1 MTKPARAQA
10 RPAGIHTRQETE
22 ERTRNMDMKLF
33 APRRVAAALAITITA
48 GTTSLCGGSHA
59 AMAQAA
65 PVIVGNQTATAIVE
79 SVDHDAG
86 MVLLRDKAGN
96 LDTVR
101 VDPDL
106 RARLPTLHAGDKIGL
121 RIVRTID
128 AAIAPPGAPMPESTE
143 SAAGTRT
150 GPHPHGMM
158 VSFKRER
165 VKVTGV
171 DTTRNQVVFVDPDDI
186 TRVVLVRQKPMQEFL
201 KTLKPGDEVDTTVMD
216 AVSFSVLSRIPS

>member
-1 MTKPARAQA
+1 MKPAWAQVQ
-10 RPAGIHTRQETE
+10 PAGVHTRQEIE
-22 ERTRNMDMKLF
+22 ERTRNMNVKLF

-48 GTTSLCGGSHA
+48 GAASLCGASQS

-79 SVDHDAG
+79 SVDHEAG

-101 VDPDL
+101 VDPDV
-106 RARLPTLHAGDKIGL
+106 RAKLPVLHAGDKIGL

-128 AAIAPPGAPMPESTE
+128 AVIAPPGAPMPESTE

-186 TRVVLVRQKPMQEFL
+186 TRVVLVRQKPMQDFL

>member
-1 MTKPARAQA
+1 M
-10 RPAGIHTRQETE
+10 
-22 ERTRNMDMKLF
+22 NVKLF
-33 APRRVAAALAITITA
+33 ASRRVALALASVVA
-48 GTTSLCGGSHA
+48 GASA
-59 AMAQAA
+59 AAMPAMAQA
-65 PVIVGNQTATAIVE
+65 PVIVGNQTATATVE
-79 SVDHDAG
+79 SVDHEAG
-86 MVLLRDKAGN
+86 MILLRDKAGN

-106 RARLPTLHAGDKIGL
+106 RAKLPVLNPGDKIGL

-128 AAIAPPGAPMPESTE
+128 AAIAPPGSPLPESTE
-143 SAAGTRT
+143 NAAGTRT

-186 TRVVLVRQKPMQEFL
+186 TRVVLVRQKAMQDFL

-216 AVSFSVLSRIPS
+216 AVSFSVLSRLPS

>member
-1 MTKPARAQA
+1 M
-10 RPAGIHTRQETE
+10 
-22 ERTRNMDMKLF
+22 NVKLF
-33 APRRVAAALAITITA
+33 APRRAAVALAAAMVGSVAAL
-48 GTTSLCGGSHA
+48 SVPSVP
-59 AMAQAA
+59 AMAQA

-86 MVLLRDKAGN
+86 MILLRDKAGN

-101 VDPDL
+101 VDADQ
-106 RARLPTLHAGDKIGL
+106 RAKLPVLHPGDKIGL

-128 AAIAPPGAPMPESTE
+128 ASIAPPGSPLPESTE
-143 SAAGTRT
+143 NAAGTRT

-216 AVSFSVLSRIPS
+216 AVSFSVLSRLPA

>member
-1 MTKPARAQA
+1 M
-10 RPAGIHTRQETE
+10 
-22 ERTRNMDMKLF
+22 NVKLF
-33 APRRVAAALAITITA
+33 ASRRVALALATVVA
-48 GTTSLCGGSHA
+48 GASA
-59 AMAQAA
+59 AAMPAMAQA
-65 PVIVGNQTATAIVE
+65 PVIVGNQTATATVE

-86 MVLLRDKAGN
+86 MILLRDKTGN

-106 RARLPTLHAGDKIGL
+106 RAKLPVLHPGDKIGL

-128 AAIAPPGAPMPESTE
+128 ASIAPPGAPLPESTE
-143 SAAGTRT
+143 NAAGTRT

-186 TRVVLVRQKPMQEFL
+186 TRVVLVRQKAMQDFL

-216 AVSFSVLSRIPS
+216 AVSFSVLSRLPS

>member
-1 MTKPARAQA
+1 M
-10 RPAGIHTRQETE
+10 
-22 ERTRNMDMKLF
+22 NVKLF
-33 APRRVAAALAITITA
+33 APRRAAVALAAVVAGGVAALSAPSRPALA
-48 GTTSLCGGSHA
+48 
-59 AMAQAA
+59 QA

-86 MVLLRDKAGN
+86 MILLRDKAGN

-106 RARLPTLHAGDKIGL
+106 RAKLPVLHPGDKIGL

-128 AAIAPPGAPMPESTE
+128 AAIAPPGSPLPESTE
-143 SAAGTRT
+143 NAAGTRT

-186 TRVVLVRQKPMQEFL
+186 TRVVLVRQKAMQEFL

-216 AVSFSVLSRIPS
+216 AVSFSVLSQLPT

>member
-1 MTKPARAQA
+1 M
-10 RPAGIHTRQETE
+10 
-22 ERTRNMDMKLF
+22 NVKLF
-33 APRRVAAALAITITA
+33 APRRAAVALAAAVVGGVAALSAPLVP
-48 GTTSLCGGSHA
+48 
-59 AMAQAA
+59 AMAQA
-65 PVIVGNQTATAIVE
+65 PVIVGNQTATATVE

-86 MVLLRDKAGN
+86 MILLRDKSGN

-101 VDPDL
+101 VDADQ
-106 RARLPTLHAGDKIGL
+106 RAKLPVLHPGDKIGL

-128 AAIAPPGAPMPESTE
+128 AAIAPPGSPLPESTE
-143 SAAGTRT
+143 NAAGTRT

-158 VSFKRER
+158 ISFKRER
-165 VKVTGV
+165 VKVTNV

-216 AVSFSVLSRIPS
+216 AVSFSVLSRLPA

>member
-1 MTKPARAQA
+1 M
-10 RPAGIHTRQETE
+10 
-22 ERTRNMDMKLF
+22 NVKLF
-33 APRRVAAALAITITA
+33 APRRAAVALATAMVGSVAAL
-48 GTTSLCGGSHA
+48 SVPSVP
-59 AMAQAA
+59 AMAQA

-86 MVLLRDKAGN
+86 MILLRDKAGN

-101 VDPDL
+101 VDADQ
-106 RARLPTLHAGDKIGL
+106 RAKLPVLHPGDKIGL

-128 AAIAPPGAPMPESTE
+128 ASIAPPGSPLPESTE
-143 SAAGTRT
+143 NAAGTRT

-216 AVSFSVLSRIPS
+216 AVSFSVLSRLPA

>member
-1 MTKPARAQA
+1 M
-10 RPAGIHTRQETE
+10 
-22 ERTRNMDMKLF
+22 NVKLF
-33 APRRVAAALAITITA
+33 ASRRVALALAGVVA
-48 GTTSLCGGSHA
+48 GASA
-59 AMAQAA
+59 AAMPAMAQA
-65 PVIVGNQTATAIVE
+65 PVIVGNQTATATVE
-79 SVDHDAG
+79 SVDHEAG
-86 MVLLRDKAGN
+86 MILLRDKAGN

-106 RARLPTLHAGDKIGL
+106 RAKLPVLNPGDKIGL

-128 AAIAPPGAPMPESTE
+128 AAIAPPGAPLPESTE
-143 SAAGTRT
+143 NAAGTRT

-186 TRVVLVRQKPMQEFL
+186 TRVVLVRQKAMQDFL
-201 KTLKPGDEVDTTVMD
+201 KTIKPGDEVDTTVMD
-216 AVSFSVLSRIPS
+216 AVSFSVLSRLPS